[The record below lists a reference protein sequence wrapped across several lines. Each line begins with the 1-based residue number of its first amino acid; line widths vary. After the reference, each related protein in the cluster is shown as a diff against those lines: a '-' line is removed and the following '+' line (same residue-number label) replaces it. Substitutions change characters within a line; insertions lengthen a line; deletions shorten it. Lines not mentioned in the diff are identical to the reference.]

1 MPEQWGPK
9 RARVDASIGG
19 LGSRFRLSREHK
31 ENPVTLGVDGMC
43 YSSRSYPEGYLM
55 GSNLNKLRVLGTI
68 LSSSLFFFVSCSSGM
83 YAGYQVLPE
92 LDARDIA
99 AGDEPHRMI
108 FVLAR
113 TPTDTHAVRLDFL
126 DDYLAGQDSTTF
138 LLPVREGESDAYTDR
153 RPDGGLQYR
162 YSASGIVNG
171 EQTVSL
177 DVADYDESRGSYRY
191 IATRTG
197 VTPTYSSYV
206 RYMELFANALPYAL
220 ILAIVL
226 RIIGKLLLRR
236 TRESSSPGAAA
247 SGPDRML
254 AVDAIKH

>member
-1 MPEQWGPK
+1 
-9 RARVDASIGG
+9 
-19 LGSRFRLSREHK
+19 
-31 ENPVTLGVDGMC
+31 
-43 YSSRSYPEGYLM
+43 M
-55 GSNLNKLRVLGTI
+55 GFNVNKLRVLGTI

-83 YAGYQVLPE
+83 YAGFQVLPE

-108 FVLAR
+108 FILAR
-113 TPTDTHAVRLDFL
+113 TPADTRAVQLGFL
-126 DDYLAGQDSTTF
+126 EDYLAGQDSTTF
-138 LLPVREGESDAYTDR
+138 LLPVGEGESDAYTDR

-162 YSASGIVNG
+162 YSASEIVNG
-171 EQTVSL
+171 EQIVSL

-220 ILAIVL
+220 ILAVVF
-226 RIIGKLLLRR
+226 RIISKLLLRR
-236 TRESSSPGAAA
+236 TRGSSSPGATG
-247 SGPDRML
+247 SDPDSML
-254 AVDAIKH
+254 TVNAIKH